1 VSEELIKALQEYE
14 PTEEDCRE
22 FARSVHEQ
30 EEKFR
35 EMTRKLTPTQEDRN
49 RYFNL

>member
-1 VSEELIKALQEYE
+1 MDDELLKALSEHE
-14 PTEEDCRE
+14 PTKEEGLE
-22 FARSVHEQ
+22 FWRSVREQ

-35 EMTRKLTPTQEDRN
+35 ETTRKLTPSIEDRN